1 MRASF
6 ARLTITRLRFPER
19 DDRGTL
25 VPDYDAEPDPLTI
38 RRCWL
43 EPTTST
49 EQNDGR
55 LAVATGYTVDAP
67 YLSDIVSSDLVEYEG
82 VRYEVVGD
90 PQHVPSPTG
99 ALNATRLTLQRW
111 EG

>member
-1 MRASF
+1 VRPSF
-6 ARLTITRLRFPER
+6 ARLTITRLRFPTR
-19 DDRGTL
+19 DDRGVL
-25 VPDYDAEPDPLTI
+25 VPDYDAEPDRLDI

-67 YLSDIVSSDLVEYEG
+67 YQCDVLASDLVEYEG
-82 VRYEVVGD
+82 IRYEVTGD